1 MRGMGRRGLAAA
13 LAGTMLLLLTACG
26 GVTEEDVT
34 VYIQGEMDA
43 CYLGQYNEDYMALMD
58 YTEEEAAEGYEW
70 NVNAEADR
78 LLYFMDVQYY
88 DDDVMAAAEDL
99 VRQIY
104 AKSRYTV
111 GTTTRLEDGNF
122 TTEVLVEPIE
132 LMHLVTEEEIQD
144 IFAQVCADAGYLDY
158 DQINA
163 LSEEEYNQLEIAYAY
178 QILALLESLLPEITY
193 GAQQSTMIQMKLDE
207 DNNYVMV
214 GNNWTDMDDL
224 IIDYAG
230 TFLAE

>member
-1 MRGMGRRGLAAA
+1 MKQIWKRWTAGVLAAMLT
-13 LAGTMLLLLTACG
+13 LAVTACG
-26 GVTEEDVT
+26 GVTEDDIT

-43 CYLGQYNEDYMALMD
+43 YYLGQYNQDYLELMD
-58 YTEEEAAEGYEW
+58 YTEEEAAEAYEW

-88 DDDVMAAAEDL
+88 DDDVMTAAEEL
-99 VRQIY
+99 VRDIY
-104 AKSRYTV
+104 AKSKYTV
-111 GTTTRLEDGNF
+111 GTTTKLQDGNF

-132 LMHLVTEEEIQD
+132 LMHLVTEEDIQD
-144 IFAQVCADAGYLDY
+144 LYAQVCSDAGYSTY

-163 LSEEEYNQLEIAYAY
+163 LSEDEYNALEIEYAY
-178 QILALLESLLPEITY
+178 RVLALLESLLPEITY
-193 GAQQSTMIQMKLDE
+193 GSEQSTMIQMKLDE
-207 DNNYVMV
+207 NNNYVMV

-230 TFLAE
+230 TFLTE